1 MTTNDTTRTGN
12 ALTLNE
18 NAIPVEVIASIIQ
31 AFTDI
36 ENITYRGSMT
46 DDERETLTMCGAIF
60 WEWIDG
66 QIGD

>member
-1 MTTNDTTRTGN
+1 MTNTQKRTN
-12 ALTLNE
+12 ALALNE

-46 DDERETLTMCGAIF
+46 DDERETLAMCGAIF
-60 WEWIDG
+60 WKWIDG
-66 QIGD
+66 QIGY